1 MRHTQQNLQGCARA
15 SACATVTVTRC
26 VHLIQQRVPYTCADD
41 ACPGMPDTSGPL
53 PFSSSHA
60 RRVTTNPPPHLPQ
73 PPPQPQPAPRG
84 VSPDFGRRPL
94 RGAESCLQLSN
105 GGQAL
110 PHTLRRRSPCQGA
123 SGGGVCTRAPPRQR
137 LRSSFSSPA
146 HLAPRNVQGS
156 GWAMAGWATARQA
169 RVGRGGVGWGGV
181 GCHPTKW
188 DGVGWDCLRSRPSR
202 DMAEMLRE
210 GGVCGIMS
218 EGQPFARE

>member
-1 MRHTQQNLQGCARA
+1 MQGCAR
-15 SACATVTVTRC
+15 ACATVTVTRC

-105 GGQAL
+105 GGQ
-110 PHTLRRRSPCQGA
+110 GA

-146 HLAPRNVQGS
+146 HLEPRSVQGS

-169 RVGRGGVGWGGV
+169 RVGRGGGGFPRNTFRHFPTR
-181 GCHPTKW
+181 CKHSIHP
-188 DGVGWDCLRSRPSR
+188 VRER
-202 DMAEMLRE
+202 DDRLGDPRLEWITGR
-210 GGVCGIMS
+210 GD
-218 EGQPFARE
+218 